1 MTGPTTPG
9 PTTNGPTTP
18 GRTRV
23 TSAVVIGAGLAGLTA
38 AEGLAARGVEVTV
51 LEARPRV
58 GGRTHGI
65 EVAPGAWIDAGAA
78 YLGAKHTELLALI
91 KDLGLATTPTTMLG
105 ASRFAL
111 SPTTEADADGE
122 LATRDGRFPPLN
134 AVALGDLFDRLA
146 ELTAQVDPEA
156 PWLTPDAER
165 LDALTAAEWAE
176 QELDHPDARLFF
188 PLFLGE
194 MMAADPVDVSVLHM
208 AFYLRS
214 GGGLRYLNA
223 FEGGA
228 QEDRVA
234 GGAHLLCER
243 LAARLTDR
251 RPGSVRLGE
260 PVRSVVQDGEDIT
273 VHTEAGAVY
282 RAGVAVVALPPLLAE
297 SLDLRPVRP
306 APRAG
311 ERTGRGCAVKVN
323 LVYPSPVWRE
333 HGLSGWS
340 VNARGPLLSTVDDSP
355 ADAPDGSRVG
365 VLTGFVTGAEA
376 HRYAAL
382 GPEEQ
387 RAAAVAQAASL
398 FPMLPE
404 PIGFHRTDWVNEPY
418 SKGCYAALFGPGD
431 WSRLGPALIAPHGRV
446 HWAGTETSTEFFGLL
461 EGAIRSGHRVVA
473 EILDAED

>member
-1 MTGPTTPG
+1 M
-9 PTTNGPTTP
+9 
-18 GRTRV
+18 R
-23 TSAVVIGAGLAGLTA
+23 SAVVVGAGAAGLTA
-38 AEGLAARGVEVTV
+38 AEGLAARGVDVTV
-51 LEARPRV
+51 LEARERV

-65 EVAPGAWIDAGAA
+65 EVAPGAWVDAGAA
-78 YLGAKHTELLALI
+78 YLGARHTALLDLI
-91 KDLGLATTPTTMLG
+91 KELDLRTTPTTMLG

-111 SPTTEADADGE
+111 GINEAGEDGTGDGGSGE
-122 LATRDGRFPPLN
+122 TCEHATRDGRFPPLN
-134 AVALGDLFDRLA
+134 AVALGDLFDHLA
-146 ELTAQVDPEA
+146 ELTAAIRPEA

-165 LDALTAAEWAE
+165 LDTVTAAEWAE
-176 QELDHPDARLFF
+176 QYLTHPHARLFF

-194 MMAADPVDVSVLHM
+194 MMAADPADVSVLHM

-228 QEDRVA
+228 QQDRIA

-243 LAARLTDR
+243 LAARLTGR
-251 RPGSVRLGE
+251 HRGTLRLGE
-260 PVRSVVQDGEDIT
+260 AVRSVEQDADGVT
-273 VHTEAGAVY
+273 VRTGRGTAY
-282 RAGVAVVALPPLLAE
+282 RADAAVVALPPLLADA
-297 SLDLRPVRP
+297 LDLGPEPP
-306 APRAG
+306 ARRAG
-311 ERTGRGCAVKVN
+311 AHTGRGCAVKVN

-340 VNARGPLLSTVDDSP
+340 VNAQGPLLSTVDDSP
-355 ADAPDGSRVG
+355 AGSAVG

-376 HRYAAL
+376 HRYGAL
-382 GPEEQ
+382 GPREQ
-387 RAAAVAQAASL
+387 RAAAVAQAARL

-404 PIGFHRTDWVNEPY
+404 PVGFHLTDWVGDPY

-431 WSRLGPALIAPHGRV
+431 WLRLGPALTAPHGRV

-473 EILDAED
+473 EILDGAA

>member
-1 MTGPTTPG
+1 MSG
-9 PTTNGPTTP
+9 
-18 GRTRV
+18 GRAR
-23 TSAVVIGAGLAGLTA
+23 SAVVVGAGPAGLTA
-38 AEGLAARGVEVTV
+38 AEGLAARGVGVTV
-51 LEARPRV
+51 LEARERV

-78 YLGAKHTELLALI
+78 YLGARHTELLTLI
-91 KDLGLATTPTTMLG
+91 KELGLHTSPTTMLG

-111 SPTTEADADGE
+111 GGGE
-122 LATRDGRFPPLN
+122 DSAHATRDGRFPPLN
-134 AVALGDLFDRLA
+134 AVALGELFDHLA
-146 ELTAQVDPEA
+146 DLTAVVRPEA

-165 LDALTAAEWAE
+165 LDTLTAAEWAG
-176 QELDHPDARLFF
+176 QYLTHPDARLFF

-194 MMAADPVDVSVLHM
+194 MMAADPADVSVLHM

-228 QEDRVA
+228 QQDRVA

-243 LAARLTDR
+243 LAARVDG
-251 RPGSVRLGE
+251 RPHGAVRLGE
-260 PVRSVVQDGEDIT
+260 AVRAVAQDADGVT
-273 VHTEAGAVY
+273 VHTERGAAY
-282 RAGVAVVALPPLLAE
+282 RADVAVVALPPLLADT
-297 SLDLRPVRP
+297 LDLGPEPP
-306 APRAG
+306 ARRAG

-323 LVYPSPVWRE
+323 LVYPSPLWRE

-340 VNARGPLLSTVDDSP
+340 VNAEGPLLSTVDDSP
-355 ADAPDGSRVG
+355 AGSEAG

-382 GPEEQ
+382 GPREQ
-387 RAAAVAQAASL
+387 RAAAVAQAARL

-404 PIGFHRTDWVNEPY
+404 PVGFHVTDWVNEPY

-431 WSRLGPALIAPHGRV
+431 WLRLGPTLTAPHGRV

-473 EILDAED
+473 EILDGGV

>member
-1 MTGPTTPG
+1 MTG
-9 PTTNGPTTP
+9 
-18 GRTRV
+18 GRAR
-23 TSAVVIGAGLAGLTA
+23 SAVVVGAGLAGLTA
-38 AEGLAARGVEVTV
+38 AEGLAARGVDVTV
-51 LEARPRV
+51 LEARERV

-78 YLGAKHTELLALI
+78 YLGARHTELLDLI
-91 KDLGLATTPTTMLG
+91 KELDLHTAPTTMLG

-111 SPTTEADADGE
+111 GSRRGGGTEH
-122 LATRDGRFPPLN
+122 ATRDGRFPPLN
-134 AVALGDLFDRLA
+134 AVALGDLFDHLA
-146 ELTAQVDPEA
+146 ELTAVVRPEA

-165 LDALTAAEWAE
+165 LDTLTAAEWAE
-176 QELDHPDARLFF
+176 QYLTHPDARLFF

-194 MMAADPVDVSVLHM
+194 MMAADPADISVLHM

-228 QEDRVA
+228 QQDRVA

-243 LAARLTDR
+243 LAARITER
-251 RPGSVRLGE
+251 HRGTVRLGE
-260 PVRSVVQDGEDIT
+260 AVRSVAQDADGVT
-273 VHTEAGAVY
+273 VHTGSGAAY
-282 RAGVAVVALPPLLAE
+282 RADAAVVALPPLLADA
-297 SLDLRPVRP
+297 LDLGPEPP
-306 APRAG
+306 ARRAG
-311 ERTGRGCAVKVN
+311 GRTGRGCAVKVN

-340 VNARGPLLSTVDDSP
+340 VNAEGPLLSTVDDSP
-355 ADAPDGSRVG
+355 AGAEVG

-382 GPEEQ
+382 EPREQ
-387 RAAAVAQAASL
+387 RATAVAQAARL
-398 FPMLPE
+398 FPMLPD
-404 PIGFHRTDWVNEPY
+404 PVGFHLTDWVNEPY

-431 WSRLGPALIAPHGRV
+431 WLRLGPALTAPHGRV

-473 EILDAED
+473 EILDGEA

>member
-1 MTGPTTPG
+1 MS
-9 PTTNGPTTP
+9 
-18 GRTRV
+18 GRTRAG
-23 TSAVVIGAGLAGLTA
+23 SAVVVGGGLAGLTA

-51 LEARPRV
+51 LEARERV

-65 EVAPGAWIDAGAA
+65 EVAPGARIDAGAA
-78 YLGAKHTELLALI
+78 YLGGKHTELLALI
-91 KDLGLATTPTTMLG
+91 KDLDLSTAPTTMLG
-105 ASRFAL
+105 ASRFAIGPV
-111 SPTTEADADGE
+111 SDSSSDGE

-146 ELTAQVDPEA
+146 ELTAAVRPDA

-165 LDALTAAEWAE
+165 LDTLTAAEWAE
-176 QELDHPDARLFF
+176 RHLTHPDARLFF

-194 MMAADPVDVSVLHM
+194 MMAADPGEVSVLHM

-228 QEDRVA
+228 QQDRVA
-234 GGAHLLCER
+234 GGAHQLCER
-243 LAARLTDR
+243 LAARLTAR
-251 RPGSVRLGE
+251 RPGAVRLGE
-260 PVRSVVQDGEDIT
+260 AVRSVVQDGAGVT
-273 VHTEAGAVY
+273 VHTHAGAAY
-282 RAGVAVVALPPLLAE
+282 RADVAVVALPPLLAE
-297 SLDLRPVRP
+297 GLDLGPVRP

-311 ERTGRGCAVKVN
+311 GRTGRGCAVKVN

-355 ADAPDGSRVG
+355 ADAPAGSAVG

-382 GPEEQ
+382 EPGEQ
-387 RAAAVAQAASL
+387 RATAVAQAASL

-404 PIGFHRTDWVNEPY
+404 PIGFHVTDWVNEPY

-431 WSRLGPALIAPHGRV
+431 WLRLGPTLTAPHGRV
-446 HWAGTETSTEFFGLL
+446 HWAGTESSTEFFGLL

-473 EILDAED
+473 EILDAEG